1 MKPKIKPDRN
11 DKIRAKVEA
20 ARLFAQ
26 AIFLLK
32 RAGVSNSEYLDF
44 IESARAGYEEAAD
57 D

>member
-44 IESARAGYEEAAD
+44 IESARAGYEEETT
-57 D
+57 